1 MKNQKTKKRQQGI
14 AVIMT
19 VLTMMIA
26 VPLVGLAFDVGILYM
41 IRGKLYQ
48 AVDAAALAG
57 ARALGQGPDSGTQ
70 VSNAQTAATK
80 YFNAN
85 FPSGFWGTISVNF
98 PTPTVDST
106 STPNYRSVK
115 TLATVTAPLYF
126 LRMLGQNTATIAAT
140 ATAGRR
146 DALVMLVLDRSYS
159 MTYPYQGTTACAI
172 MKTDAAQFLTNF
184 AQGRDMV
191 GLVIFG
197 SSAYTYAPTTSFGTP
212 DANGNT
218 IASLIGQIN
227 CNGNTNMVEAV
238 HQAYAQIQAVNST
251 SRANVIVLFTDGR
264 PNGFTGNYAN
274 YTQGN
279 CRNKAPSPNPL
290 RGVWAQWDGG
300 PVTTSAPNSV
310 AGLMLWVAPNAGYDA
325 DAVTPDASGS
335 HCAMLGG
342 LTNGYQDINQMAPT
356 DIWGNSTTGPYSV
369 NNPNSPYNG
378 TTVDLTKYTYPDHI
392 ENASSNAVDNQGTVI
407 RTDATL
413 KPAIYAIALEG
424 NAPTDPPDTLLLRKL
439 ANDPTMQNDPD
450 STTRTMWAGQNPGQ
464 TVGYFV
470 DAPDPS
476 QLCAAFNQIATQI
489 VVRLAK

>member
-85 FPSGFWGTISVNF
+85 FPTGFWGTISVNF

-106 STPNYRSVK
+106 STPNYRSVN
-115 TLATVTAPLYF
+115 TIATVTAPLYF

-159 MTYPYQGTTACAI
+159 MLNTFQGTTACAI

-191 GLVIFG
+191 GLTIFG

-218 IASLIGQIN
+218 VASLINQIS
-227 CNGNTNMVEAV
+227 CNGNTNMAEAV

-251 SRANVIVLFTDGR
+251 TRANVIVMMTDGR
-264 PNGFTGNYAN
+264 PNGFTGD
-274 YTQGN
+274 YTAYKKGN
-279 CRNKAPSPNPL
+279 CKNSAPSPNPL
-290 RGVWAQWDGG
+290 RGVYAQWAGG
-300 PVTTSAPNSV
+300 PLTSGTT
-310 AGLMLWVAPNAGYDA
+310 AGLMLWNAPNAAYNA

-335 HCAMLGG
+335 HCAMVAD
-342 LTNGYQDINQMAPT
+342 LTTGNQDLTQMPAA
-356 DIWGNSTTGPYSV
+356 DIYGNSTTGPYSI

-378 TTVDLTKYTYPDHI
+378 TNLTSKLTSITIPEWVED
-392 ENASSNAVDNQGTVI
+392 AGSNAVDNQGTVI
-407 RTDATL
+407 RANATL
-413 KPAIYAIALEG
+413 KPAIYVIALEG

-464 TVGYFV
+464 TVGFFV
-470 DAPDPS
+470 DAPDAS